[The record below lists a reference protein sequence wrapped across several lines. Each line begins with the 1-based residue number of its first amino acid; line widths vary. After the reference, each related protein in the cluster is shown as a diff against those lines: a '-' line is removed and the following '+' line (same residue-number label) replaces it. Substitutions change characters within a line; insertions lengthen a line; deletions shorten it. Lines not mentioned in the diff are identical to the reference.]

1 MSDYSNLFCIQPW
14 SRIDVYLD
22 GGIYYCCPSWVGQK
36 CIGNLFEQSWQ
47 EIWNG
52 DIIKEARQG
61 MHDGTFKHCID
72 TECPHLK
79 ETKFYEPV
87 YERNNIEQLYVDF
100 DSIKDFRK
108 IFENRE
114 VHDNTG
120 PTSVVMSYDQSCNL
134 QCPTCRPAIQMI
146 TPKNRNYDKMMKLH
160 EIVTEEVITHC
171 DMVTVAGS
179 GDAFGSPLFRDFLRN
194 FEPSKYP
201 NINYVHP
208 MTNALLWDSKMWD
221 SMKSVQPYVKTA
233 YISVD
238 AITSETY
245 NKVRTLKP
253 SHGNFEQLVENLKFI
268 NTIPT
273 LETIVMTYT
282 VSNMNYHEVDR
293 FFEIKQFLPDKDIV
307 WYFYKVNDWGHF
319 GNKLNDYSIHNVD
332 HPNHQDFLIHWKK
345 CLENGKNQRMRHTLQ
360 GIKV

>member
-36 CIGNLFEQSWQ
+36 CVGNLFEQSWQ

-100 DSIKDFRK
+100 DSVKDFRK

-114 VHDNTG
+114 IHDNTG

-146 TPKNRNYDKMMKLH
+146 TPKNRNYDKMMK
-160 EIVTEEVITHC
+160 
-171 DMVTVAGS
+171 D
-179 GDAFGSPLFRDFLRN
+179 
-194 FEPSKYP
+194 Y
-201 NINYVHP
+201 
-208 MTNALLWDSKMWD
+208 
-221 SMKSVQPYVKTA
+221 
-233 YISVD
+233 
-238 AITSETY
+238 
-245 NKVRTLKP
+245 
-253 SHGNFEQLVENLKFI
+253 
-268 NTIPT
+268 
-273 LETIVMTYT
+273 
-282 VSNMNYHEVDR
+282 
-293 FFEIKQFLPDKDIV
+293 
-307 WYFYKVNDWGHF
+307 F
-319 GNKLNDYSIHNVD
+319 GNYK
-332 HPNHQDFLIHWKK
+332 QA
-345 CLENGKNQRMRHTLQ
+345 GKIMRLT
-360 GIKV
+360 IDKS